1 MVISLGERLQRF
13 DLVAG
18 IFWTALDR
26 APRVSGAKDKFMSD
40 SDNLLRNILIGGA
53 LTALLAV
60 VLIKLGW
67 E

>member
-1 MVISLGERLQRF
+1 MNGS
-13 DLVAG
+13 
-18 IFWTALDR
+18 
-26 APRVSGAKDKFMSD
+26 
-40 SDNLLRNILIGGA
+40 LLRNILIGGG

>member
-1 MVISLGERLQRF
+1 MNN
-13 DLVAG
+13 D
-18 IFWTALDR
+18 
-26 APRVSGAKDKFMSD
+26 PH
-40 SDNLLRNILIGGA
+40 LLRNILIGGA

>member
-1 MVISLGERLQRF
+1 
-13 DLVAG
+13 
-18 IFWTALDR
+18 
-26 APRVSGAKDKFMSD
+26 MSD